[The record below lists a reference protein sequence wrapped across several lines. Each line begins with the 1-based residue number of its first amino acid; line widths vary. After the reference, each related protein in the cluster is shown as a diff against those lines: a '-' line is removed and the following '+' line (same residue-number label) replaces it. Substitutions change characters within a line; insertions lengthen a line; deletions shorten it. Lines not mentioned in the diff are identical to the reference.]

1 MKKNESKNKKE
12 HSVGDIVKLLR
23 DHDISKKEI
32 KNLSVKITG
41 WVKDIDINLKKE
53 IKLIDNLHKK
63 GLIIDIKDKEL
74 LANKKIIPGDKVAV
88 LARIKVS
95 KDSVKLLLENI
106 VIKRS

>member
-1 MKKNESKNKKE
+1 MMKKKSLFKKE
-12 HSVGDIVKLLR
+12 YSVGDIVTLLR

-41 WVKDIDINLKKE
+41 WVKDVDIALKKE

-63 GLIIDIKDKEL
+63 GLVIDIKNINL

-88 LARIKVS
+88 IAKITVTKESIKLV
-95 KDSVKLLLENI
+95 LENI
-106 VIKRS
+106 KVKRE